1 MLDVAVAEYIFKLK
15 KIINGK
21 VFPKWSMSEK
31 HPPPHTHTTIIT
43 TVNWALFGRLY
54 VEIFI
59 LFDY

>member
-1 MLDVAVAEYIFKLK
+1 MIDVAEYIFKLK

-31 HPPPHTHTTIIT
+31 PPPPTTTIIT
-43 TVNWALFGRLY
+43 TINWSLFGRLY

-59 LFDY
+59 WFDY

>member
-1 MLDVAVAEYIFKLK
+1 MIDVAVAEYIFKLK

-21 VFPKWSMSEK
+21 VFPKWSMSEQ
-31 HPPPHTHTTIIT
+31 HRPPHTTAIIT
-43 TVNWALFGRLY
+43 TVNWALFGRLC